1 VEPYKSGEKSM
12 STFKVKLT
20 NANQGLLDVNAQSSG
35 TSIQRTVYIMG
46 PNKMNRKLKDGDT
59 FTDSNYYKR
68 FCYPTATLEDAI
80 LEILVDDSA
89 PYSDTNPEDN
99 VFPYSW
105 KDYSLVGGTTYAANT
120 IDILGTTGG
129 NAIFTQVTA
138 TVNCKMK
145 INGSANAI
153 IDLLANTTQ
162 IFNPGDLTISQ
173 LAFDNS
179 VSGAS
184 TGLVDI
190 LVSVRDISNS

>member
-1 VEPYKSGEKSM
+1 M

-20 NANQGLLDVNAQSSG
+20 NSSQGLLDANAQSSG

-46 PNKMNRKLKDGDT
+46 PNRINRTLRDGDT

-68 FCYPTATLEDAI
+68 FCYPQVSLENAI
-80 LEILVDDSA
+80 LEVLVDDSA

-105 KDYSLVGGTTYAANT
+105 KDYALTGGTTYSDNT
-120 IDILGTTGG
+120 IDIVGTTGG
-129 NAIFTQVTA
+129 NAIFTQITA

-162 IFNPGDLTISQ
+162 IFNPGDLTISE
-173 LAFDNS
+173 LALDNS

-184 TGLVDI
+184 SGLVDI
-190 LVSVRDISNS
+190 LVSVRDVSNS